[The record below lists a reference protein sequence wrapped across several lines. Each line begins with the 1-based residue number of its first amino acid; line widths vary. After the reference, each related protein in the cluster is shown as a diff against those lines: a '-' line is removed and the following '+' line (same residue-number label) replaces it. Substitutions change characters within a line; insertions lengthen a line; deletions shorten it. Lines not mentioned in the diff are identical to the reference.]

1 MKRFIVLIIAA
12 VLVGGAIG
20 GAFIGGVAI
29 GKDQGKE
36 EATQELQSRVGQFAG
51 RFSQDTTGSTD
62 QPSSF
67 TPPAGTGTFIGR
79 GGTIGTIEK
88 IEGDTIT
95 VKTINGSSVK
105 VVTSSSTTFQKMVSG
120 TISDLK
126 TGDAI
131 TVSGET
137 RDDGS
142 VQASTVLLTP
152 SMTIQRQP

>member
-1 MKRFIVLIIAA
+1 MKRFVILIIAA

-36 EATQELQSRVGQFAG
+36 EATQDLQSRVGQFAG
-51 RFSQDTTGSTD
+51 RFNQDTTGSTD
-62 QPSSF
+62 QSSGF

-95 VKTINGSSVK
+95 VKTMNGSSIK

-120 TISDLK
+120 TLSDLR
-126 TGDAI
+126 TGDTV

-137 RDDGS
+137 NDDGT
-142 VQASTVLLTP
+142 VQATNVFMTP
-152 SMTIQRQP
+152 IMTIQQQP